1 MLSGGNSCR
10 HINYRIYNNMSF
22 KSGFVAIIGRPNV
35 GKSTLLNAI
44 LGEKIAIVSKKP
56 QTTRNKIR
64 GIKNI
69 ENAQII
75 FLDTPGIHTAKGYLN
90 KFMVKEALS
99 ALEDVDCIIYM
110 VEAARE
116 VIDEELFIIENFKK
130 VAPDGQPPIILCI
143 NKTDMAEKN
152 KLLPL
157 IDQYSKLYAFKE
169 VIPLSAAKGEGVDEL
184 LKLIIQLLPEGPKY
198 FPEDILT
205 DLPERFVAA
214 EIIREKVFEFTKQ
227 EIPYSTAVVV
237 DRFKETPDRTIRG
250 QAPQKK
256 LVPAGIKRGLVS
268 ISATIN
274 VERDSQ
280 KGIIIGKKGS
290 MLKQIGTS
298 ARIDIERLLGTKVYL
313 ELFVKVQKDW
323 TKDKKMLK
331 EFGYH

>member
-1 MLSGGNSCR
+1 
-10 HINYRIYNNMSF
+10 MSF

-116 VIDEELFIIENFKK
+116 VIEEELFIIENFKK
-130 VAPDGQPPIILCI
+130 VAPDGQPPVILCI

-169 VIPLSAAKGEGVDEL
+169 VIPLSATKGEGVDEL

-214 EIIREKVFEFTKQ
+214 EIVREKVFEFTKQ

-237 DRFKETPDRTIRG
+237 DRFKEN
-250 QAPQKK
+250 PQKK
-256 LVPAGIKRGLVS
+256 LVS

-298 ARIDIERLLGTKVYL
+298 ARIDIERLLGTKVFL

>member
-1 MLSGGNSCR
+1 
-10 HINYRIYNNMSF
+10 MSF

-116 VIDEELFIIENFKK
+116 VIEEELFIIENFKK

-169 VIPLSAAKGEGVDEL
+169 IIPLSAAKGEGVDEL

-214 EIIREKVFEFTKQ
+214 EIVREKVFEFTKQ

-237 DRFKETPDRTIRG
+237 DRFKEN
-250 QAPQKK
+250 PQKK
-256 LVPAGIKRGLVS
+256 LVS

-298 ARIDIERLLGTKVYL
+298 ARIDIERLLGTKVFL

>member
-1 MLSGGNSCR
+1 
-10 HINYRIYNNMSF
+10 MSF

-116 VIDEELFIIENFKK
+116 VIEEELFIIENFKK
-130 VAPDGQPPIILCI
+130 VAPDGQPPVILCI

-169 VIPLSAAKGEGVDEL
+169 IIPLSAAKGEGVDEL

-214 EIIREKVFEFTKQ
+214 EIVREKVFEFTKQ

-237 DRFKETPDRTIRG
+237 DRFKEN
-250 QAPQKK
+250 PQKK
-256 LVPAGIKRGLVS
+256 LVS

-298 ARIDIERLLGTKVYL
+298 ARIDIERLLGTKVFL

>member
-1 MLSGGNSCR
+1 
-10 HINYRIYNNMSF
+10 MSF

-64 GIKNI
+64 GIKNM

-99 ALEDVDCIIYM
+99 TLEDVDCIIYM

-157 IDQYSKLYAFKE
+157 IDQYSRLYAFKE

-214 EIIREKVFEFTKQ
+214 EIVREKVFEFTKQ

-237 DRFKETPDRTIRG
+237 DRFKEN
-250 QAPQKK
+250 PQKK
-256 LVPAGIKRGLVS
+256 LVS

-298 ARIDIERLLGTKVYL
+298 ARIDIERLLGTKVFL

>member
-1 MLSGGNSCR
+1 
-10 HINYRIYNNMSF
+10 MSF

-64 GIKNI
+64 GIKNM

-110 VEAARE
+110 VEATRE
-116 VIDEELFIIENFKK
+116 VIEEELFIIENFKK

-169 VIPLSAAKGEGVDEL
+169 IIPLSAAKGEGVDEL

-237 DRFKETPDRTIRG
+237 DRFKEN
-250 QAPQKK
+250 PQKK
-256 LVPAGIKRGLVS
+256 LVS

-280 KGIIIGKKGS
+280 KGIIIGKKGG

-298 ARIDIERLLGTKVYL
+298 ARIDIERLLGTKVFL

>member
-1 MLSGGNSCR
+1 
-10 HINYRIYNNMSF
+10 MSF

-116 VIDEELFIIENFKK
+116 VIEEELFIIENLKK

-157 IDQYSKLYAFKE
+157 IDQYSRLYAFKE
-169 VIPLSAAKGEGVDEL
+169 IIPLSAAKGEGVDEL

-214 EIIREKVFEFTKQ
+214 EIVREKVFEFTKQ

-237 DRFKETPDRTIRG
+237 DRFKEN
-250 QAPQKK
+250 PQKK
-256 LVPAGIKRGLVS
+256 LVS

-290 MLKQIGTS
+290 MLKQIGTR
-298 ARIDIERLLGTKVYL
+298 ARIDIERLLGTKVFL

>member
-1 MLSGGNSCR
+1 
-10 HINYRIYNNMSF
+10 MSF

-116 VIDEELFIIENFKK
+116 VIEEELFIIENFKK
-130 VAPDGQPPIILCI
+130 VAPDGQPPVILCI

-157 IDQYSKLYAFKE
+157 IDQYSRLYAFKE

-214 EIIREKVFEFTKQ
+214 EIVREKVFEFTKQ

-237 DRFKETPDRTIRG
+237 DRFKEN
-250 QAPQKK
+250 PQKK
-256 LVPAGIKRGLVS
+256 LVS

-298 ARIDIERLLGTKVYL
+298 ARIDIERLLGTKVFL

>member
-1 MLSGGNSCR
+1 
-10 HINYRIYNNMSF
+10 MSF

-44 LGEKIAIVSKKP
+44 IGEKVAIVSKKP

-64 GIKNI
+64 GIKNM

-99 ALEDVDCIIYM
+99 TLEDVDCIVYM
-110 VEAARE
+110 VEAIRE
-116 VIDEELFIIENFKK
+116 VIEEDFIIENFKK
-130 VAPDGQPPIILCI
+130 VAHDGQPPIILAI

-157 IDQYSKLYAFKE
+157 IDRYSRLYAFKE
-169 VIPLSAAKGEGVDEL
+169 VVPLSAAKGEGVDEL
-184 LKLIIQLLPEGPKY
+184 LKLIMQLLPEGPKY

-214 EIIREKVFEFTKQ
+214 EMIREKVFEFTKQ

-237 DRFKETPDRTIRG
+237 DRFKEN
-250 QAPQKK
+250 PQKK
-256 LVPAGIKRGLVS
+256 LVS

-290 MLKQIGTS
+290 MLKQIGSS
-298 ARIDIERLLGTKVYL
+298 ARIDIERLLGTKVFL
-313 ELFVKVQKDW
+313 ELFVKVVKDW
-323 TKDKKMLK
+323 TKSEKMLK

>member
-1 MLSGGNSCR
+1 MP
-10 HINYRIYNNMSF
+10 F
-22 KSGFVAIIGRPNV
+22 QSGFVAIIGRPNV

-64 GIKNI
+64 GIKNM

-116 VIDEELFIIENFKK
+116 VIEEELFIIENFKK
-130 VAPDGQPPIILCI
+130 VAPDGQPPVILCI

-157 IDQYSKLYAFKE
+157 IDQYSRLYAFKE
-169 VIPLSAAKGEGVDEL
+169 IIPLSAAKGEGVDEL

-214 EIIREKVFEFTKQ
+214 EIVREKVFEFTKQ

-237 DRFKETPDRTIRG
+237 DRFKEN
-250 QAPQKK
+250 PQKK
-256 LVPAGIKRGLVS
+256 LVS

-298 ARIDIERLLGTKVYL
+298 ARIDIERLLGTKVFL

>member
-1 MLSGGNSCR
+1 MP
-10 HINYRIYNNMSF
+10 F

-64 GIKNI
+64 GIKNM

-110 VEAARE
+110 VEATRE
-116 VIDEELFIIENFKK
+116 VIEEELFIIENFKK

-157 IDQYSKLYAFKE
+157 IDQYSRLYAFKE
-169 VIPLSAAKGEGVDEL
+169 IIPLSAAKGEGVDEL

-237 DRFKETPDRTIRG
+237 DRFKEN
-250 QAPQKK
+250 PQKK
-256 LVPAGIKRGLVS
+256 LVS

-280 KGIIIGKKGS
+280 KGIIIGKKGG

-298 ARIDIERLLGTKVYL
+298 ARIDIERLLGTKVFL

>member
-1 MLSGGNSCR
+1 
-10 HINYRIYNNMSF
+10 MSF

-116 VIDEELFIIENFKK
+116 VIEEELFIIENFKK
-130 VAPDGQPPIILCI
+130 VAPDGQPPVILCI

-157 IDQYSKLYAFKE
+157 IDQYSRLYAFKE
-169 VIPLSAAKGEGVDEL
+169 IIPLSAAKGEGVDEL

-214 EIIREKVFEFTKQ
+214 EIVREKVFEFTKQ

-237 DRFKETPDRTIRG
+237 DRFKEN
-250 QAPQKK
+250 PQKK
-256 LVPAGIKRGLVS
+256 LVS

-290 MLKQIGTS
+290 MLKQIGTR
-298 ARIDIERLLGTKVYL
+298 ARIDIERLLGTKVFL

>member
-1 MLSGGNSCR
+1 
-10 HINYRIYNNMSF
+10 MSF

-116 VIDEELFIIENFKK
+116 VIEEELFIIENFKK
-130 VAPDGQPPIILCI
+130 VAPDGQPPVILCI

-157 IDQYSKLYAFKE
+157 IDQYSRLYAFKE
-169 VIPLSAAKGEGVDEL
+169 IIPLSAAKGEGVDEL

-214 EIIREKVFEFTKQ
+214 EIVREKVFEFTKQ

-237 DRFKETPDRTIRG
+237 DRFKEN
-250 QAPQKK
+250 PQKK
-256 LVPAGIKRGLVS
+256 LVS

-298 ARIDIERLLGTKVYL
+298 ARIDIERLLGTKVFL

>member
-1 MLSGGNSCR
+1 
-10 HINYRIYNNMSF
+10 MSF

-116 VIDEELFIIENFKK
+116 VIEEELFIIENFKK

-157 IDQYSKLYAFKE
+157 IDQYSRLYAFKE
-169 VIPLSAAKGEGVDEL
+169 IIPLSAAKGEGVDEL

-214 EIIREKVFEFTKQ
+214 EIVREKVFEFTKQ

-237 DRFKETPDRTIRG
+237 DRFKEN
-250 QAPQKK
+250 PQKK
-256 LVPAGIKRGLVS
+256 LVS

-298 ARIDIERLLGTKVYL
+298 ARIDIERLLGTKVFL